1 MNRTLKSVFFLS
13 DFDECSVANACHAN
27 AQCTN
32 TFGSYDCKCK
42 PGYHGDGKNCSDI
55 DECSSVSDICDPNAQ
70 CTNNNGSYTC
80 SCRLGFSGD
89 GKNCS
94 DIDECSS
101 GVYPCHANAICT
113 NTPGSHTCRC
123 RSGFGDGRHT
133 CRTLPKSCNERK
145 KVFPASGSDTY
156 TIDPGGNIGEV
167 PYKVYCDMKDKGGVG
182 VTVISHNRESW
193 DYVNNCPC
201 SPGSCSR
208 IVSYNGA
215 SLAQLAKLTEIST
228 RCEQYIH
235 FLCNG
240 DVAFIEASYA
250 WWVSRDG
257 VPQYYWGGATP
268 GSKKCACGMTNT
280 CQNNKGCNCHGGAGG
295 WRADGGYLTDKT
307 TLPVKEMRFGDT
319 DDSNE
324 DAGYYL
330 GKLKSP
336 PAIKSIYR
344 RGQIVLFSYHC
355 LISKHPLLNY
365 NILTR
370 MKLLPF
376 ILAVLCICAYQVANA
391 SKCKVTVGGIALV
404 DHVMESFLMDNI
416 DSCYKKCAETGGCES
431 INFYNSNSTCELNS
445 RTVENAPIKTVLNK
459 DASHVMNPNPLDFDE
474 CSVADACHANAQ
486 CTNTF
491 GSYVCQCKPG
501 YHGDGK
507 NCSDIDEC
515 SSVSDICDPNA
526 QCTNNNGSYTCSCRL
541 GFSGDGKNCSD
552 IDECSSGVYPCHAN
566 ANCTNTP
573 GSHTCRCRSGFG
585 DGRPTCRTTPKS
597 CNEQK
602 KVFPASSSGTYTIDP
617 DGQYGK
623 AHFNVHCNMT
633 DKGGVGVTVVS
644 HNSEARTR
652 VNNCP
657 SDPSCTRSVTY
668 YWASFTQLAKL
679 TQISAHCE
687 QYIEYNC
694 TGDVA
699 FIGEQSAWW
708 VSRDGVK
715 QYYWGG
721 ATPGSKKCACGMT
734 NTCHNGKG
742 CNCHNSAG
750 GWRRDRGLLTDKTTL
765 PVKEMRFGDTDD
777 SNEDAFYKLGKL
789 KCY

>member
-1 MNRTLKSVFFLS
+1 ENEQENTSAEHAEGGAANENHTFEKLDENESTSTVGDATSENYASYKEDTSASSEDETDSESDDSEEVILYHYTTEDGAKGIRKDMKIEQDHSTYARRKHKEHGSDFDECSVANACHANAQCTNTFGSYDCKCKPGYHGDGKNCS

-330 GKLKSP
+330 GKLK
-336 PAIKSIYR
+336 
-344 RGQIVLFSYHC
+344 
-355 LISKHPLLNY
+355 
-365 NILTR
+365 
-370 MKLLPF
+370 
-376 ILAVLCICAYQVANA
+376 
-391 SKCKVTVGGIALV
+391 
-404 DHVMESFLMDNI
+404 
-416 DSCYKKCAETGGCES
+416 CY
-431 INFYNSNSTCELNS
+431 
-445 RTVENAPIKTVLNK
+445 
-459 DASHVMNPNPLDFDE
+459 
-474 CSVADACHANAQ
+474 
-486 CTNTF
+486 
-491 GSYVCQCKPG
+491 
-501 YHGDGK
+501 
-507 NCSDIDEC
+507 
-515 SSVSDICDPNA
+515 
-526 QCTNNNGSYTCSCRL
+526 
-541 GFSGDGKNCSD
+541 
-552 IDECSSGVYPCHAN
+552 
-566 ANCTNTP
+566 
-573 GSHTCRCRSGFG
+573 
-585 DGRPTCRTTPKS
+585 
-597 CNEQK
+597 
-602 KVFPASSSGTYTIDP
+602 
-617 DGQYGK
+617 
-623 AHFNVHCNMT
+623 
-633 DKGGVGVTVVS
+633 
-644 HNSEARTR
+644 
-652 VNNCP
+652 
-657 SDPSCTRSVTY
+657 
-668 YWASFTQLAKL
+668 
-679 TQISAHCE
+679 
-687 QYIEYNC
+687 
-694 TGDVA
+694 
-699 FIGEQSAWW
+699 
-708 VSRDGVK
+708 
-715 QYYWGG
+715 
-721 ATPGSKKCACGMT
+721 
-734 NTCHNGKG
+734 
-742 CNCHNSAG
+742 
-750 GWRRDRGLLTDKTTL
+750 
-765 PVKEMRFGDTDD
+765 
-777 SNEDAFYKLGKL
+777 
-789 KCY
+789 